1 MAEQKLIVTEIER
14 SAIHDGPGLRTVVFL
29 QGCPLSCY
37 WCCNP
42 ETQSVRPVLLH
53 DRNRCVGC
61 GACTAVCPNA
71 AVTIENGKAAVDRE
85 LCRACGACAAIC
97 PLGANSLSGKE
108 MTVAEVLAVVA
119 RDRAYFDATGGG
131 LTLSG
136 GEPLL
141 QSAAPELLKQ
151 AKAAG
156 ISTAV
161 ETTACLSYE
170 KLEAALPYIDR
181 FIMLTLLLSF
191 ASAGQTIV
199 LIGGGMDFGV
209 GAVMSS
215 AAILTTSI
223 MKQQDGHFI
232 EVFVIAMLMGAA
244 VGLLNGVCAV
254 KIGLPA
260 MIVTMAVSNVVS
272 RLQYVLTQGS
282 PLGYASPSFVAS
294 VSKRLFGLQFLPTIV
309 LYALVIFPLV
319 YFILNRSRF
328 GKQVYLVGNNPV
340 AARLNGVNVHKVQ
353 ILTYVISGLFSAFAG
368 MLGAAYM
375 TSARCQMFDEYA
387 YNSLIAVIIGG
398 TTLSGGVGT
407 YTGSIAGSLV
417 MILLSNMLTTVG
429 MAQPVRNICMGA
441 VLILLLAL
449 YNREKNVRQ

>member
-1 MAEQKLIVTEIER
+1 MKTKQLSLGSGMKSFIQSNPARMAFIIAAVLYLVTIIVTPTALNLN
-14 SAIHDGPGLRTVVFL
+14 AIG
-29 QGCPLSCY
+29 S
-37 WCCNP
+37 
-42 ETQSVRPVLLH
+42 
-53 DRNRCVGC
+53 
-61 GACTAVCPNA
+61 
-71 AVTIENGKAAVDRE
+71 I
-85 LCRACGACAAIC
+85 
-97 PLGANSLSGKE
+97 
-108 MTVAEVLAVVA
+108 
-119 RDRAYFDATGGG
+119 
-131 LTLSG
+131 
-136 GEPLL
+136 
-141 QSAAPELLKQ
+141 
-151 AKAAG
+151 
-156 ISTAV
+156 
-161 ETTACLSYE
+161 
-170 KLEAALPYIDR
+170 
-181 FIMLTLLLSF
+181 IMLTLLLSF

-244 VGLLNGVCAV
+244 VGLLNGVCTV

>member
-1 MAEQKLIVTEIER
+1 MKTKQLSLGSGMKSFIQSNPARMAFIIAAVLYLVTIIVTPTALNLN
-14 SAIHDGPGLRTVVFL
+14 AIG
-29 QGCPLSCY
+29 S
-37 WCCNP
+37 
-42 ETQSVRPVLLH
+42 
-53 DRNRCVGC
+53 
-61 GACTAVCPNA
+61 
-71 AVTIENGKAAVDRE
+71 I
-85 LCRACGACAAIC
+85 
-97 PLGANSLSGKE
+97 
-108 MTVAEVLAVVA
+108 
-119 RDRAYFDATGGG
+119 
-131 LTLSG
+131 
-136 GEPLL
+136 
-141 QSAAPELLKQ
+141 
-151 AKAAG
+151 
-156 ISTAV
+156 
-161 ETTACLSYE
+161 
-170 KLEAALPYIDR
+170 
-181 FIMLTLLLSF
+181 IMLTLLLSF

-407 YTGSIAGSLV
+407 
-417 MILLSNMLTTVG
+417 
-429 MAQPVRNICMGA
+429 
-441 VLILLLAL
+441 
-449 YNREKNVRQ
+449 

>member
-1 MAEQKLIVTEIER
+1 MKTNQLTLGQGLKGFVQKSPARMAFIIAALIYIITI
-14 SAIHDGPGLRTVVFL
+14 
-29 QGCPLSCY
+29 
-37 WCCNP
+37 
-42 ETQSVRPVLLH
+42 
-53 DRNRCVGC
+53 
-61 GACTAVCPNA
+61 
-71 AVTIENGKAAVDRE
+71 AVTPSALNM
-85 LCRACGACAAIC
+85 GAI
-97 PLGANSLSGKE
+97 GS
-108 MTVAEVLAVVA
+108 
-119 RDRAYFDATGGG
+119 
-131 LTLSG
+131 
-136 GEPLL
+136 
-141 QSAAPELLKQ
+141 
-151 AKAAG
+151 
-156 ISTAV
+156 I
-161 ETTACLSYE
+161 
-170 KLEAALPYIDR
+170 
-181 FIMLTLLLSF
+181 IMLTLLLSF

-223 MKQQDGHFI
+223 MQQENGHFL
-232 EVFVIAMLMGAA
+232 EVFVVAMAMGAL
-244 VGLLNGVCAV
+244 VGLVNGVCSV

-282 PLGYASPSFVAS
+282 PLGYASPAFVSS
-294 VSKRLFGLQFLPTIV
+294 VSERLFGLPFLPSIV
-309 LYALVIFPLV
+309 LYAIVLFPLV

-340 AARLNGVNVHKVQ
+340 AARLNGISVHKVQ

-375 TSARCQMFDEYA
+375 MSARCQMFDEYA

-417 MILLSNMLTTVG
+417 MVLLSNMLTTVG
-429 MAQPVRNICMGA
+429 LPQPVRNICMGA
-441 VLILLLAL
+441 VMVLLLAL
-449 YNREKNVRQ
+449 YNREKKVRQ

>member
-1 MAEQKLIVTEIER
+1 MKTNQ
-14 SAIHDGPGLRTVVFL
+14 
-29 QGCPLSCY
+29 
-37 WCCNP
+37 
-42 ETQSVRPVLLH
+42 
-53 DRNRCVGC
+53 
-61 GACTAVCPNA
+61 
-71 AVTIENGKAAVDRE
+71 
-85 LCRACGACAAIC
+85 
-97 PLGANSLSGKE
+97 
-108 MTVAEVLAVVA
+108 
-119 RDRAYFDATGGG
+119 
-131 LTLSG
+131 LTLG
-136 GEPLL
+136 QG
-141 QSAAPELLKQ
+141 LKGFVQ
-151 AKAAG
+151 KSPARMAF
-156 ISTAV
+156 II
-161 ETTACLSYE
+161 
-170 KLEAALPYIDR
+170 AALIYIITIVVTPSALNMGAIGSI
-181 FIMLTLLLSF
+181 IMLTLLLSF

-223 MKQQDGHFI
+223 MQQENGHFL
-232 EVFVIAMLMGAA
+232 EVFVVAMAMGAL
-244 VGLLNGVCAV
+244 VGLVNGVCSV

-282 PLGYASPSFVAS
+282 PLGYASPAFVSS
-294 VSKRLFGLQFLPTIV
+294 VSQRLFGLPFLPSIV
-309 LYALVIFPLV
+309 LYAIVLFPLV

-340 AARLNGVNVHKVQ
+340 AARLNGISVHKVQ

-398 TTLSGGVGT
+398 TTLSGGVGN

-417 MILLSNMLTTVG
+417 MVLLSNMLTTVG
-429 MAQPVRNICMGA
+429 LPQPVRNICMGA
-441 VLILLLAL
+441 VMVLLLAL
-449 YNREKNVRQ
+449 YNREKKVRQ

>member
-1 MAEQKLIVTEIER
+1 MKTKQLSLGSGMKSFIQSNPARMAFIIAAVLYLVTIIVTPTALNLN
-14 SAIHDGPGLRTVVFL
+14 AIG
-29 QGCPLSCY
+29 S
-37 WCCNP
+37 
-42 ETQSVRPVLLH
+42 
-53 DRNRCVGC
+53 
-61 GACTAVCPNA
+61 
-71 AVTIENGKAAVDRE
+71 I
-85 LCRACGACAAIC
+85 
-97 PLGANSLSGKE
+97 
-108 MTVAEVLAVVA
+108 
-119 RDRAYFDATGGG
+119 
-131 LTLSG
+131 
-136 GEPLL
+136 
-141 QSAAPELLKQ
+141 
-151 AKAAG
+151 
-156 ISTAV
+156 
-161 ETTACLSYE
+161 
-170 KLEAALPYIDR
+170 
-181 FIMLTLLLSF
+181 IMLTLLLSF

-353 ILTYVISGLFSAFAG
+353 ILT
-368 MLGAAYM
+368 
-375 TSARCQMFDEYA
+375 
-387 YNSLIAVIIGG
+387 
-398 TTLSGGVGT
+398 
-407 YTGSIAGSLV
+407 
-417 MILLSNMLTTVG
+417 
-429 MAQPVRNICMGA
+429 
-441 VLILLLAL
+441 
-449 YNREKNVRQ
+449 